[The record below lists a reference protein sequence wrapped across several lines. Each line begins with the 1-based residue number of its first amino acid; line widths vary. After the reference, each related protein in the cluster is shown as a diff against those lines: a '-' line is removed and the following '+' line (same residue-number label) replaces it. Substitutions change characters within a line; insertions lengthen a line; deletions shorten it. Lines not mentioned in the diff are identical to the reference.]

1 MTEPAVPAKAPPPPS
16 LSDQFGQ
23 GLRRYFVAGLA
34 TLLPVLVTVFLIW
47 KIFEFADGLLGD
59 RLGLKIPGLGL
70 VITVLVILAV
80 GVFSVH
86 VFGRAVVRTLETA
99 FIRLPL
105 VRKIYPLVKQLAQ
118 FLFGGEGAQ
127 KAFRRVVLVE
137 FPRPGSYAVAFV
149 TNEGRT
155 TVTGTG
161 QTLLTL
167 LVPSPPS
174 PFSGPIIFVPEDKV
188 IPLEMSVEDALKL
201 VVSGGVV
208 ASPLQAAKSSTAQPR
223 AN

>member
-1 MTEPAVPAKAPPPPS
+1 MADSPVPPPS
-16 LSDQFGQ
+16 VPARTGQ
-23 GLRRYFVAGLA
+23 VFRRYFIAGLA

-59 RLGLKIPGLGL
+59 RLGFKIPGLGL
-70 VITVLVILAV
+70 VLTVLVILAV

-86 VFGRAVVRTLETA
+86 VFGRVVVRTLETA
-99 FIRLPL
+99 FLRLPL
-105 VRKIYPLVKQLAQ
+105 VRKIYPPVKQLAQ
-118 FLFGGEGAQ
+118 FLFSGEDGP

-137 FPRPGSYAVAFV
+137 FPRSGSYSVAFV
-149 TNEGRT
+149 TNEGRSP
-155 TVTGTG
+155 VTGTP
-161 QTLLTL
+161 QNLLTL

-174 PFSGPIIFVPEDKV
+174 PFSGPIIFVPEESV
-188 IPLEMSVEDALKL
+188 IPLEMSIEEALKL

-208 ASPLQAAKSSTAQPR
+208 ASPLQAAKPSTAQPR

>member
-1 MTEPAVPAKAPPPPS
+1 MADSSAPSPSVPART
-16 LSDQFGQ
+16 GQ
-23 GLRRYFVAGLA
+23 VFRRYFVAGLA

-70 VITVLVILAV
+70 VLTVLVILAV

-105 VRKIYPLVKQLAQ
+105 VRKIYPAVKQLAQ
-118 FLFGGEGAQ
+118 FLFSSESGPR
-127 KAFRRVVLVE
+127 AFRRVVLVE
-137 FPRPGSYAVAFV
+137 FPRPGSYAIAFV
-149 TNEGRT
+149 TNEGT
-155 TVTGTG
+155 SSVTGSSVN
-161 QTLLTL
+161 LLTL

-174 PFSGPIIFVPEDKV
+174 PFSGPIIFVPEEKV
-188 IPLEMSVEDALKL
+188 IPLNLTVEDALKL

-208 ASPLQAAKSSTAQPR
+208 ASPLQAAKPSTA
-223 AN
+223 